1 MPVAKPCVLWKDLG
15 LFVRI
20 ISIEDPLSDMKQK
33 GSLTRFLSQKHLI
46 DQTNDLKCPYVNLV
60 NQY

>member
-33 GSLTRFLSQKHLI
+33 GSLTRFLS
-46 DQTNDLKCPYVNLV
+46 
-60 NQY
+60 